1 MPQSERRWKQIEND
15 FYIVASRNLFCS
27 CHAFRVNNTSKRDC
41 TVHTLQ
47 WWVSVWGN
55 GGRTKA
61 SNAIALLKCQSNH
74 DKWLQSSIFPVFENF
89 FSSLNMLIL
98 LTISTKLET
107 SQSSGWKGKS
117 SKKCYKK
124 SKNPKNF
131 NRYMEIQCRRY
142 SMGSKNIW
150 HKLLSPPSYYTQFTY

>member
-1 MPQSERRWKQIEND
+1 MPQSERRWKQIKND
-15 FYIVASRNLFCS
+15 FNIVASRNLFCS

-107 SQSSGWKGKS
+107 SHVVDGKENPAKNVIKKVKIQRISIDIWKYNVEDIRWGRKTFGIN
-117 SKKCYKK
+117 C
-124 SKNPKNF
+124 
-131 NRYMEIQCRRY
+131 
-142 SMGSKNIW
+142 
-150 HKLLSPPSYYTQFTY
+150 